1 MRPSTEIAA
10 FDGGMR
16 MHRRGSSSRRDPDAR
31 FIRCVSVCICAL
43 CTCVWS
49 THNSRLHRFINARNT
64 TLALTHASLN
74 RGGKSRWNA
83 EARWKLGGEAGQGKR
98 TWRGVESIREGF
110 LRRIKVAIE
119 SSGGGNCAVAIKD
132 DLSIGGNYV
141 RWRSYRNRSA
151 RCRTREM

>member
-16 MHRRGSSSRRDPDAR
+16 IHRRGGSSRRDPDAR
-31 FIRCVSVCICAL
+31 FIRWCASARCIPVCGLPTVC
-43 CTCVWS
+43 
-49 THNSRLHRFINARNT
+49 NSRLHRFINARNT

-98 TWRGVESIREGF
+98 AWRGVESIREGF
-110 LRRIKVAIE
+110 LRRIKVLE
-119 SSGGGNCAVAIKD
+119 SRSNRVAVLVTAP
-132 DLSIGGNYV
+132 S
-141 RWRSYRNRSA
+141 R
-151 RCRTREM
+151 